1 MDRFLET
8 GYHRGSSISQEGRMQ
23 SQNDVLPFAKR
34 RLILKDWKPEHL
46 KHEGEE
52 VHKVNF
58 PLKGRNKL

>member
-46 KHEGEE
+46 KNEGEE
-52 VHKVNF
+52 VHEVNF
-58 PLKGRNKL
+58 LLKGRNKI

>member
-34 RLILKDWKPEHL
+34 RLILKDWKPERL
-46 KHEGEE
+46 KKGEE
-52 VHKVNF
+52 VQGVNF
-58 PLKGRNKL
+58 LLK